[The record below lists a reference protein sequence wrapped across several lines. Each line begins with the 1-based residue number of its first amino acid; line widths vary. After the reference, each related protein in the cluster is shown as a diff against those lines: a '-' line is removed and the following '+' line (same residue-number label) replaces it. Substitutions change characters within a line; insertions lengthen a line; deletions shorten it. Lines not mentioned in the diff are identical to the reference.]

1 MIPTAGTLTHDK
13 VTFSHRAADIL
24 SPSVNIVCIPR
35 VTAVESRLHRPPMP
49 HVALERFV
57 ATSPGL
63 RLRAPVVPVWDPEPT
78 VSGLLNPE
86 NIPDPEAR
94 RFLVEDI
101 CSTVS
106 SLFGEELGDR
116 CAIRIHTLQPQ
127 TAIRTHTLQP
137 QNPAPPAKDLILPG
151 YDSINVKLEV
161 VPWTKCPR
169 WHADSVGLRLLCT
182 YVGRGT
188 WWIEN
193 R

>member
-1 MIPTAGTLTHDK
+1 MHSTHRALTSLRRARRFGCCFLFLYIYIFNMIPTAGTLTHDK

-137 QNPAPPAKDLILPG
+137 QNPAPVAAPH
-151 YDSINVKLEV
+151 
-161 VPWTKCPR
+161 PR
-169 WHADSVGLRLLCT
+169 LKT
-182 YVGRGT
+182 
-188 WWIEN
+188 
-193 R
+193 